1 MGRAMRTMRG
11 LWRQDLAIREALEES
26 GELFWSLV
34 AMLVPFGW
42 AFLLGR
48 LEPIRVRVGSF
59 PRF

>member
-1 MGRAMRTMRG
+1 MKQIMNTMHG
-11 LWRQDLAIREALEES
+11 LWRRDLAIREALEES

-48 LEPIRVRVGSF
+48 LEPVRVLIGSL

>member
-1 MGRAMRTMRG
+1 MQTMRG

-26 GELFWSLV
+26 GDLFWSLV

-48 LEPIRVRVGSF
+48 LEPVRVRFGS
-59 PRF
+59 RF

>member
-1 MGRAMRTMRG
+1 MMHTMCG

-42 AFLLGR
+42 AVLLRR
-48 LEPIRVRVGSF
+48 LEPIRVRVGAL